1 MRVKSLTLLATTVA
15 LATFPAPHSAAAPWT
30 LDEAIAQAAV
40 SSPDAL
46 IARQRLEAANALVE
60 QANSA
65 NAPRVNLSA
74 SYMQTN
80 NPMMAFGSILSQGAF
95 NFGLDFNNPG
105 QVDNLNVAGTVGYN
119 LYSGGRKSAGI
130 AAARQGA
137 ESAGFDRTA
146 ALEELA
152 AGVTRAFY
160 GILQAREGVA
170 ALEAAEKAITESL
183 RVARLRHDE
192 GQMLKSEML
201 NLEVRLGETRDQLLG
216 MRHSEALARRQLA
229 FLIGIEAGDS
239 VEIASPPEPAPAD
252 IAPGLT
258 LENRPELQSMRRRV
272 SAAERMVEVARSGRR
287 PSVNAFA
294 SYQYDHGWRLDGHGD
309 SWTAGVKADWPIFDG
324 RETSGRVHQAEAEF
338 AQAREGLRKLELAL
352 GLQLEQARLAQNLA
366 VSQLDTATTLVAQ
379 ASESAEISRARFET
393 GALLSAELIGV
404 ETRLAEARMRLAI
417 ARARLAVAAS
427 DLKRAAG
434 VSLLPNN

>member
-15 LATFPAPHSAAAPWT
+15 LATFSQNSSEAAPWT
-30 LDEAIAQAAV
+30 LDEAIAQAVA

-46 IARQRLEAANALVE
+46 IARQRLEAAKALEE

-95 NFGLDFNNPG
+95 TFGLDFNNPG
-105 QVDNLNVAGTVGYN
+105 QVDNLNLAGSVGYN

-130 AAARQGA
+130 AAARHGA
-137 ESAGFDRTA
+137 ESAEFDRTA

-152 AGVTRAFY
+152 SGVTRAFY
-160 GILQAREGVA
+160 GIIQAREGVA
-170 ALEAAEKAITESL
+170 ALESAEKAMTESI
-183 RVARLRHDE
+183 RVARLRHEE

-216 MRHSEALARRQLA
+216 MRHNEALARRQLG
-229 FLIGIEAGDS
+229 FLLGLENGAG
-239 VEIASPPEPAPAD
+239 VEIVSPPEPSPAMVAPAV
-252 IAPGLT
+252 T

-272 SAAERMVEVARSGRR
+272 SAAADMVDVARSGRR

-294 SYQYDHGWRLDGHGD
+294 SYQYDQGWRLDGHGD

-324 RETSGRVHQAEAEF
+324 RETSGRVHQAEAEL

-352 GLQLEQARLAQNLA
+352 GLQLEQARLAQELA

-379 ASESAEISRARFET
+379 ASESAGISRARFET
-393 GALLSAELIGV
+393 GALLSTELIGV
-404 ETRLAEARMRLAI
+404 ETRLAEAHMRLAI

-427 DLKRAAG
+427 DLRRAAG
-434 VSLLPNN
+434 VSLLSNP